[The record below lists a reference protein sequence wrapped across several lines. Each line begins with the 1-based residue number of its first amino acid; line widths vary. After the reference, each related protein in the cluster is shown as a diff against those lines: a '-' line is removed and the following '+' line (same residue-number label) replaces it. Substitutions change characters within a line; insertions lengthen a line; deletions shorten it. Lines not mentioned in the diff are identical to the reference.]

1 MAIEFTCQAGH
12 KLRVPEELAGK
23 KVRCP
28 KCSERLVVPSAGG
41 QRVDTS
47 DSGARPIEPPPR
59 SSAKISGPIPTSEP
73 RPSSGPPSP
82 KPGIRPREVARP
94 LPPVATSNP
103 SLPKYIW
110 FVIAGFGAAALLLL
124 GLGMFIAWKLSSQ
137 HASQQ
142 TVAQNAASPR
152 ESVEP
157 TEAPSKLAATTKTAA
172 AAMTSPVVANSTIE
186 KPAQPNAT
194 DSSLSPTPAPSAGR
208 ARQTVQLPAPM
219 QQLVVGGSGNYLV
232 AALPSIKQVAIVDV
246 AARQIAKLVPVED
259 SDPLL
264 AAGKTKF
271 VVLERGQGILSRYD
285 LKTGARE
292 LTESFESHPAI
303 AMGSSSEG
311 PVVAAGM
318 STAVIDLQT
327 LKPTVTKAVNGFGDA
342 PISLQASADGKVFG
356 ASRTNTS
363 PTGIFV
369 FEINGAD
376 FQSAYAPTTPRAV
389 IPSANGE
396 MIYSGPMRFDLKCQ
410 PLPGQQHVNSGMI
423 LLPAATGP
431 FYMAWVMPGLSAR
444 RVPDRVRRGANPAP
458 DAEPAPLTIHCPND
472 DTPLLTVKDVVL
484 PDFESDV
491 RARLRPKLPNERRLF
506 WLPIA
511 DALVTVP
518 VGYDQLVIQHFNLKE
533 ELDNSGI
540 DYFRVASFPPRLF
553 QRGQTLSYA
562 IDVLSK
568 HRNVQYALES
578 GPPGAT
584 VSQDG
589 RLTWDVPADFSPH
602 EAIVLVKLTDGSVR
616 ELVHSIKLTD
626 GQSTS
631 VPQQP
636 AVVEQRAVRV
646 RSGRIVTSTVSTR
659 FVGPV
664 TSPPKSAGA
673 NRWRWTGGSAV
684 PVRTVKGSFGGIVLG
699 DRLYLLK
706 DNGAMSTE
714 PVTLPASYLYAGLRS
729 NGVIGLAANPTRIEV
744 LDRHGKLL
752 RKVMLE
758 NVAPIGLALHPTKP
772 ICYVGLDRSVP
783 PFRGAFVV
791 VDEQAAK
798 VTAGDED
805 LGQDVIVDPS
815 GRFLVSTYV
824 HRIHVSDQIVVTDSP
839 RRGSSRFRGRSLG
852 PSVPPPRVGVL
863 HRFAHVAVILV
874 YDLDS
879 PMQPE
884 FHAFNPLP
892 STPGPMRISYDGRRL
907 TTHSPQDRLP
917 KFSACNPLDFK
928 AASIDYE
935 FASAGGAGL
944 KDSDVAFHPTLPL
957 NALVGAGTAAL
968 FDPETGK
975 PISTKGKLDLPE
987 LANLFVRQAM
997 FSGDGKQ
1004 LVILAGGNT
1013 GEHILLRATLP
1024 LTPDQQTALR
1034 KRAASPL
1041 KGLKSTAP
1049 PLAELTAWRGGLS
1062 KAATS
1067 AQIAADYSDT
1077 VAIVRTENSTGTGF
1091 FVGTSGLVITCAH
1104 CVSPMDAVK
1113 VVYHPQG
1120 KPDEKNT
1127 TEATIVYRDRKTDL
1141 ALLKINVKKQLHS
1154 VVLADPIDVKSGEDV
1169 TIIANPGLGTEVL
1182 DNTVTTGIISN
1193 VKRMI
1198 AGNPYIQSSAA
1209 VNPGSSG
1216 GPMFD
1221 RSGHVIGVVVLKAG
1235 IDGVGFA
1242 VPPMSIAR
1250 FLLKATRHDTKQ
1262 GLLERAWVD
1271 AEMKNEI
1278 PGGLMRIEKD
1288 SVTLIDKKSGQS
1300 KTRPLSD
1307 FSPGDQKL
1315 LALLATDD

>member
-1 MAIEFTCQAGH
+1 M
-12 KLRVPEELAGK
+12 L
-23 KVRCP
+23 
-28 KCSERLVVPSAGG
+28 
-41 QRVDTS
+41 
-47 DSGARPIEPPPR
+47 
-59 SSAKISGPIPTSEP
+59 
-73 RPSSGPPSP
+73 
-82 KPGIRPREVARP
+82 
-94 LPPVATSNP
+94 
-103 SLPKYIW
+103 
-110 FVIAGFGAAALLLL
+110 AGFGVAAMLLI
-124 GLGMFIAWKLSSQ
+124 GMGMFVAYKLFSPQ
-137 HASQQ
+137 NAAQQ
-142 TVAQNAASPR
+142 TVAQNPPSPR
-152 ESVEP
+152 ESAEP
-157 TEAPSKLAATTKTAA
+157 IEATSKRAATAETAA
-172 AAMTSPVVANSTIE
+172 AASAAKTSPAVASSTIE
-186 KPAQPNAT
+186 KPAQPDAT
-194 DSSLSPTPAPSAGR
+194 DSSPPSTPAPSPGR
-208 ARQTVQLPAPM
+208 SRQTVQLPAPM
-219 QQLVVGGSGNYLV
+219 EQLVVGGSGNYLV
-232 AALPSIKQVAIVDV
+232 AALPSVKQVAVVDV
-246 AARQIAKLVPVED
+246 AAKQIAKLVPVD
-259 SDPLL
+259 DTDLVL
-264 AAGKTKF
+264 AAGETKF

-285 LKTGARE
+285 LKTGTRE
-292 LTESFESHPAI
+292 LTESCESFPAI

-311 PVVAAGM
+311 PILAAGM
-318 STAVIDLQT
+318 NTAVIDLQT
-327 LKPTVTKAVNGFGDA
+327 LKPTVTRPVDGFRGA
-342 PISLQASADGKVFG
+342 SINLLASADGKVFG
-356 ASRTNTS
+356 ACRTNGS

-376 FQSAYAPTTPRAV
+376 FQSAYSHTTQRAV

-396 MIYSGPMRFDLKCQ
+396 TIYSGPLRYDLKCQ
-410 PLPGQQHVNSGMI
+410 PLPGQQRANSGI
-423 LLPAATGP
+423 LLLPAATGP
-431 FYMAWVMPGLSAR
+431 FYMAWIMNGLDVSGGSDRAR
-444 RVPDRVRRGANPAP
+444 RGSDRGRVGGRRGSVPAP
-458 DAEPAPLTIHCPND
+458 APTPTPTPDSAPLTIHCPND
-472 DTPLLTVKDVVL
+472 DTALLTVKDVVL
-484 PDFESDV
+484 PDFEQDV
-491 RARLRPKLPNERRLF
+491 RARLHPKLPNERRLF

-518 VGYDQLVIQHFNLKE
+518 AGYDQLVIQHFNLKE
-533 ELDNSGI
+533 DLDNSGI
-540 DYFRVASFPPRLF
+540 DYFRVASSPPRLL
-553 QRGQTLSYA
+553 QRGQKLSYA

-568 HRNVQYALES
+568 GGNVQYALES

-584 VSQDG
+584 VSPDG
-589 RLTWDVPADFSPH
+589 RLTWNVPADFSPH
-602 EAIVLVKLTDGSVR
+602 EAILLVKLTDGSGR
-616 ELVHSIKLTD
+616 ELIHTVKLTD
-626 GQSTS
+626 AQST
-631 VPQQP
+631 P
-636 AVVEQRAVRV
+636 ASGEPTVVERRTVRGRGGRTV
-646 RSGRIVTSTVSTR
+646 TTTVTTRSAHPVA
-659 FVGPV
+659 GPV
-664 TSPPKSAGA
+664 TSPPKSMGA
-673 NRWRWTGGSAV
+673 NRWQWTGGSPICA
-684 PVRTVKGSFGGIVLG
+684 RTEKGSVGGILLG
-699 DRLYLLK
+699 DKLYFVK
-706 DNGAMSTE
+706 DNGSMSTE
-714 PVTLPASYLYAGLRS
+714 AVSLPASYLYAGLRS
-729 NGVIGLAANPTRIEV
+729 GGVIGVAANPTRVEV

-752 RKVMLE
+752 RTVSLE
-758 NVAPIGLALHPTKP
+758 NVAPTGLALHPTKP

-791 VDEQAAK
+791 VDERAAK

-824 HRIHVSDQIVVTDSP
+824 HRIHVSDQIVVTQSP
-839 RRGSSRFRGRSLG
+839 GRGSGRSRGRLPG
-852 PSVPPPRVGVL
+852 PSVPPPRVGVV
-863 HRFAHVAVILV
+863 HRFAHVALMVV

-879 PMQPE
+879 PLQPE
-884 FHAFNPLP
+884 FHAFSPLP

-907 TTHSPQDRLP
+907 TTRPPEDRLA

-935 FASAGGAGL
+935 FASAGGAGVVG
-944 KDSDVAFHPTLPL
+944 SDVAFHPTLPL
-957 NALVGAGTAAL
+957 NAVVGAGTAAL
-968 FDPETGK
+968 FDAETGK
-975 PISTKGKLDLPE
+975 PISAKGKFDLSE
-987 LANLFVRQAM
+987 LANLSVRRAM

-1004 LVILAGGNT
+1004 LVILASGNN
-1013 GEHILLRATLP
+1013 GEQSLLRVSLP
-1024 LTPDQQTALR
+1024 LTSDQQTALR

-1041 KGLKSTAP
+1041 KSLKSTAT

-1062 KAATS
+1062 KPATS
-1067 AQIAADYSDT
+1067 AQIAADYSDS
-1077 VAIVRTENSTGTGF
+1077 VVIVRTENSTGTGF
-1091 FVGTSGLVITCAH
+1091 FVGTSGLVLTCAH

-1120 KPDEKNT
+1120 KSDEKNT

-1169 TIIANPGLGTEVL
+1169 TIIANPGLGTDVL

-1235 IDGVGFA
+1235 IEGVGFA
-1242 VPPMSIAR
+1242 VPPMPIAR

-1288 SVTLIDKKSGQS
+1288 SVTLMDKQSGQS